1 MGTALCI
8 RRRSTVGGGKG
19 TQERTIGEFYK
30 TWQVAGG
37 EIRAKNDRQEAKD
50 DGGGQDIARTQVSPP
65 KPKPKSTPP
74 TRPQR
79 HYTCNH
85 DPLLPPKGKEMR
97 KSVTTIPSSPPK
109 AKK

>member
-19 TQERTIGEFYK
+19 TQERTIGESYK

-65 KPKPKSTPP
+65 KPEP
-74 TRPQR
+74 
-79 HYTCNH
+79 
-85 DPLLPPKGKEMR
+85 
-97 KSVTTIPSSPPK
+97 
-109 AKK
+109 